1 MLRID
6 FYVQQ
11 LMKHQANGVRLVSEM
26 PVTFHFDAGDRQS
39 NKPIDHDLIVEMVR
53 EATPPQALQELQS
66 QGRCAFVH
74 DSEAGMRVQVEV
86 RTAGPTAWALLI
98 SPARAA
104 RTAPADV
111 ESIPFPPAEA
121 PAPQRAPA
129 PAAARAPE
137 AAAPAPASSGCGPR
151 RERSKPPRWE
161 GLHRRRHPR
170 PRRSRWPE
178 RHAAAG

>member
-111 ESIPFPPAEA
+111 ESIPFPP
-121 PAPQRAPA
+121 
-129 PAAARAPE
+129 
-137 AAAPAPASSGCGPR
+137 PR
-151 RERSKPPRWE
+151 RTATSASPCAGRRALPRK
-161 GLHRRRHPR
+161 
-170 PRRSRWPE
+170 PRRLRRVLRLRPPLRAEQTPTLGRATST
-178 RHAAAG
+178 AASPTTRRPMA